1 MSVNSNYVYLALI
14 VIFLLLFFSS
24 NVEEFSLSSQFFE
37 PSDNYSLM
45 NRVNFYN
52 RLRCVLGGSCN
63 NQDLVV
69 YR

>member
-1 MSVNSNYVYLALI
+1 MDLNYIILI
-14 VIFLLLFFSS
+14 IFIIFLLLFKSS
-24 NVEEFSLSSQFFE
+24 NIEEFSLSSQFFE

-52 RLRCVLGGSCN
+52 RLRCIFGGTCN
-63 NQDLVV
+63 NQDII

>member
-1 MSVNSNYVYLALI
+1 MDLNYIILI
-14 VIFLLLFFSS
+14 IFIIFLLLFKSS
-24 NVEEFSLSSQFFE
+24 NIEEFTLSSQFFE

-52 RLRCVLGGSCN
+52 RLRCIFGGTCN
-63 NQDLVV
+63 NQDII

>member
-1 MSVNSNYVYLALI
+1 MDFNYIILI
-14 VIFLLLFFSS
+14 IIIIFLLLYKSS
-24 NVEEFSLSSQFFE
+24 NIEEFSLSSQFFE

-52 RLRCVLGGSCN
+52 RLRCIFGGTCN
-63 NQDLVV
+63 NQDII

>member
-1 MSVNSNYVYLALI
+1 MNYNYVYLVLI
-14 VIFLLLFFSS
+14 FIFFLLFTNS
-24 NVEEFSLSSQFFE
+24 NIEDFRVSSQFFE

-52 RLRCVLGGSCN
+52 RLRCVFGGSCN
-63 NQDLVV
+63 NQDII